1 MTVEAL
7 RWAVLKALI
16 VMLFMIGAM
25 YHQHN
30 RIERLEA
37 AVFMTDPELEELQK

>member
-16 VMLFMIGAM
+16 VMLFMIGVM

-37 AVFMTDPELEELQK
+37 AVFMTDPELEELLK